1 MSEKINE
8 IVEDLTVDELK
19 ELREAVR
26 EALSERREEAKESAK
41 AVAEARAEKVRGL
54 IADGDIVDGSMVN
67 FLYKRET
74 VSGQVKRINEKTLT
88 IQSDA
93 FAENAKDTN
102 YVQFKNVLGVVA
114 QTEEE

>member
-1 MSEKINE
+1 MNEKIKE
-8 IVEDLTVDELK
+8 IVEGLTVDELK
-19 ELREAVR
+19 ELRTAVKDS
-26 EALSERREEAKESAK
+26 LSERREEARENAK
-41 AVAEARAEKVRGL
+41 SVAETRAENVRKL
-54 IADGDIVDGSMVN
+54 IADGKIVEDSIVN

-102 YVQFKNVLGVVA
+102 YVQFKNVLGVA
-114 QTEEE
+114 